1 MTDKAWAQGYGE
13 LVLAFPVR
21 GSGAEESRARGAVYR
36 KHLDELSDGAWL
48 HAVGCAIRESGWF
61 PPVRDLLAWAAEWR
75 GGATLEVDERK
86 RLGAATPK
94 RLKAGLR

>member
-13 LVLAFPVR
+13 LVLAFPLR
-21 GSGAEESRARGAVYR
+21 ASGADESAARGAVYR

-48 HAVGCAIRESGWF
+48 HAVHEAITEAEWF
-61 PPVRDLLAWAAEWR
+61 PPVAALLAWAAEWR

-86 RLGAATPK
+86 RLGGTPPK
-94 RLKAGLR
+94 RLRGSR